1 MFLSYL
7 ALAIL
12 IIMIIVIVYAFIW
25 VHDIPYMLA
34 KKRNHPNLHAI
45 HIACWL
51 SLFTLHALWPF
62 VFLWAII
69 QKPKFEVVIVE
80 GDVVAPGATDGAP
93 GVAGGGGKK
102 SIDAADTATLR
113 KTIADLQQ
121 RLDALERRAPGS
133 TATSGG
139 GVKS

>member
-12 IIMIIVIVYAFIW
+12 ILMIIVIVYVFVWI
-25 VHDIPYMLA
+25 HDIPYMLA

-80 GDVVAPGATDGAP
+80 GDGDLTPAGRKPLDSTDA
-93 GVAGGGGKK
+93 
-102 SIDAADTATLR
+102 ATLR
-113 KTIADLQQ
+113 QTIREMQT
-121 RLDALERRAPGS
+121 RLDTLEKRVQTG
-133 TATSGG
+133 TAGTGG
-139 GVKS
+139 TGGAKS